1 MYDAAYGARL
11 SSQTILKSKKFGLI
25 LGDILDLT
33 LTGLTKRVETYIT
46 QQFAGVDVLVIDKVE
61 RELIE
66 GLRRLVIDL
75 KLDLRDYEHAE
86 TRVEQQKYLA
96 DAKVR
101 LEELRA
107 MVLRASSHN
116 LFGAVDVAHVTALLE
131 QINELIV

>member
-1 MYDAAYGARL
+1 M
-11 SSQTILKSKKFGLI
+11 
-25 LGDILDLT
+25 DLT

-46 QQFAGVDVLVIDKVE
+46 QQFAGVDVLVVDKAE

-131 QINELIV
+131 QINELLV